1 MAARFRVAKS
11 DLGLSMTRAKIFRR
25 RSTMARA
32 RPTVCAAV
40 LATSLLPHTLSA
52 QENRDGAPYRIIPKG
67 SVITYDGWRCT
78 VERSEGLVTVCRDGD
93 RYARFYGGF
102 ALFGKLDTRR
112 YGGAIASMSCDHAPS
127 LMQVT
132 EHTLDKGEF
141 QRINKFWPLRVGK
154 RARFNLRHGPRA
166 SQIIDVELSVS
177 HRERIRIG
185 GAARDVLVV
194 KGRSGY
200 VDCPNNRRNNYVSD
214 VGGPIYVEQT
224 WWYEPKT
231 GLIVKYNAHWPHSYG
246 RAEAY
251 ELVSASFPAPPK
263 VLPPPYDGLRPPTTN
278 DAKSAPTKAAAAT
291 TPPRRSNTRS
301 TPRLNSRP
309 GGAQVAQARPRTPSA
324 PPQLAQNLRRAGSGT
339 GFVVSRSGHIVT
351 NDHLVSQ
358 CREMRVPAAAKI
370 GSAATVIARDQINDL
385 ALLKV
390 NGSPKQVA
398 TFRDGRS
405 VRIGEDIVVYGFPL
419 RGLLASS
426 GNLTVGIVSAL
437 SGIRGDTRH
446 LQITAPVQAGN
457 SGGPLLDRSGNVV
470 GVVVA
475 KLNAVSVAMVTGDIP
490 QNINFAIKR
499 GMVESFLDV
508 HHVPYETRPSK
519 TSLKVV
525 EVSDRAA
532 KITVVVECWK

>member
-1 MAARFRVAKS
+1 MPVEAADRLRGPDEMAYEFIARTIDAAVRTSRVAKREVRPVIATVS
-11 DLGLSMTRAKIFRR
+11 RR
-25 RSTMARA
+25 HLRMAGW
-32 RPTVCAAV
+32 AAV
-40 LATSLLPHTLSA
+40 LAAAGVSLA
-52 QENRDGAPYRIIPKG
+52 
-67 SVITYDGWRCT
+67 
-78 VERSEGLVTVCRDGD
+78 
-93 RYARFYGGF
+93 
-102 ALFGKLDTRR
+102 
-112 YGGAIASMSCDHAPS
+112 
-127 LMQVT
+127 
-132 EHTLDKGEF
+132 TLD
-141 QRINKFWPLRVGK
+141 R
-154 RARFNLRHGPRA
+154 
-166 SQIIDVELSVS
+166 
-177 HRERIRIG
+177 
-185 GAARDVLVV
+185 
-194 KGRSGY
+194 
-200 VDCPNNRRNNYVSD
+200 
-214 VGGPIYVEQT
+214 GGPVGVAWAE
-224 WWYEPKT
+224 EP
-231 GLIVKYNAHWPHSYG
+231 
-246 RAEAY
+246 R
-251 ELVSASFPAPPK
+251 
-263 VLPPPYDGLRPPTTN
+263 
-278 DAKSAPTKAAAAT
+278 
-291 TPPRRSNTRS
+291 
-301 TPRLNSRP
+301 
-309 GGAQVAQARPRTPSA
+309 
-324 PPQLAQNLRRAGSGT
+324 QLAQNLRRAGSGT
-339 GFVVSRSGHIVT
+339 GFVVSRSGYIVT

-519 TSLKVV
+519 ASLKVV